1 MSDDT
6 RCARCDSPIPTGQ
19 GYAVYS
25 EASEGIAAD
34 QRVFFTAPGP
44 AGMEKGDI
52 ERNLLDAMLYC
63 EKCGDALFTEKVWK
77 NAKALR
83 VDIAP
88 EDVNGTEGKEAR
100 FEVID
105 FSIALRAKRGG
116 LTLIEARQEALRL
129 GEQWWKDPSA
139 TKLELAQDSRLKGLG
154 GWLGLVGFGLVVS
167 PMVLTYRLWTGL
179 QLARVLVRR
188 LNARYPEYNGVLVDD
203 EIEFLIFS
211 VFITAVFLGGLV
223 YLNFLFL
230 KKKKAFPKLFIIFL
244 VVYFAASVLLYWANP
259 SGQLQVQTAL
269 AGTVGISFIQG
280 IVWVSYFLT
289 SQRVKATFVR

>member
-6 RCARCDSPIPTGQ
+6 RCARCDSPIPTGH

-25 EASEGIAAD
+25 EASEGVAAD
-34 QRVFFTAPGP
+34 HRVFFAAPGP
-44 AGMEKGDI
+44 AGIEKGDI
-52 ERNLLDAMLYC
+52 ERKPLGAMLYC
-63 EKCGDALFTEKVWK
+63 EECAETLFTQKAWK
-77 NAKALR
+77 DAKALR

-88 EDVNGTEGKEAR
+88 EDVSGAEGKKAQ

-116 LTLIEARQEALRL
+116 LTPIEARDEAHRL
-129 GEQWWKDPSA
+129 GEQWWKDLSA

-167 PMVLTYRLWTGL
+167 PIILTYKLWTGL
-179 QLARVLVRR
+179 QLARLLVRR

-203 EIEFLIFS
+203 EIEFAIFS
-211 VFITAVFLGGLV
+211 VFITAVFLAGLV
-223 YLNFLFL
+223 YLSILFF
-230 KKKKAFPKLFIIFL
+230 KKKKIFPKLFMIFL
-244 VVYFAASVLLYWANP
+244 VLYFGASVLMYWVNP
-259 SGQLQVQTAL
+259 GGDLQVQTAL

-289 SQRVKATFVR
+289 SRRVKATFVR